1 MCSCDQR
8 LVTAAFLW
16 EKLPQPQFYKGLTKK
31 IAFFEGWSW
40 FKFKAKASIV
50 QLALDKNLKIYNSE
64 AKRFILNSW
73 IGLIRMKRFYPLAL
87 SILKPLQFFSHRDN
101 GHALTIFWLQLR
113 KCGKDYAKNLR
124 KSKEE
129 VKQELIRSI
138 IDGERYGND
147 ILNERVDKRI
157 LYPQ

>member
-50 QLALDKNLKIYNSE
+50 QLAVDKNLKIYSSE
-64 AKRFILNSW
+64 AKRLIPKVRKFWGLISTFEEVTGKTGRGVFPPPPPPVLPFILNSW
-73 IGLIRMKRFYPLAL
+73 IGLIRIKRFYSLAL

-101 GHALTIFWLQLR
+101 GHALTYFGYNFENVEKITLR
-113 KCGKDYAKNLR
+113 T
-124 KSKEE
+124 
-129 VKQELIRSI
+129 
-138 IDGERYGND
+138 
-147 ILNERVDKRI
+147 
-157 LYPQ
+157 